1 MKIYGKILSVLSIIC
16 FGFCLCLLVVSIDME
31 LDWSI
36 KLWSIVMLIWHG
48 SFGGIGVYEFMR
60 RKDQ

>member
-1 MKIYGKILSVLSIIC
+1 MKIYEKILSVLSIIC